1 MEILIAE
8 DDPISRRMLSETLT
22 RWDYEVVVTCDG
34 VEALEALQSAGAPR
48 LAILD
53 WMMPGLAGPDVC
65 ARLRQTE
72 TTPPA
77 YLILLTAKG
86 GKEDIIAGLQA
97 GADDYI
103 MKPFDR
109 RELRA
114 RVQVGERIITLQNHL
129 AARVGEL
136 QAALSQVKQLQG
148 ILPICAH
155 CKRIR
160 GDADYWQQVEF
171 YIAAHSEAQ
180 FSHSICPDCF
190 DSALARAGK

>member
-1 MEILIAE
+1 
-8 DDPISRRMLSETLT
+8 SK
-22 RWDYEVVVTCDG
+22 WDYEVVVTCDG
-34 VEALEALQSAGAPR
+34 TEALEALQSADAPR

-65 ARLRQTE
+65 TRLRQTE

-86 GKEDIIAGLQA
+86 GKEDIVAGLQA
-97 GADDYI
+97 GADDHI

-129 AARVGEL
+129 AAHVGEL
-136 QAALSQVKQLQG
+136 QEALSQMKQLQG

-160 GDADYWQQVEF
+160 GDANYWQQVES
-171 YIAAHSEAQ
+171 YIAEHSEAQ

-190 DSALARAGK
+190 DSVLARARK

>member
-1 MEILIAE
+1 MKVLIAE
-8 DDPISRRMLSETLT
+8 DDAISRRILAETLN
-22 RWDYEVVVTCDG
+22 RWGYEVVVATDG
-34 VEALEALQSAGAPR
+34 LEALAGLQSADAPR

-65 ARLRQTE
+65 TRLRETE
-72 TTPPA
+72 TAPPA

-86 GKEDIIAGLQA
+86 GKGDIVAGLQA

-109 RELRA
+109 HELRA
-114 RVQVGERIITLQNHL
+114 RLQAGERIITLQNHL
-129 AARVGEL
+129 AARVREL
-136 QAALSQVKQLQG
+136 QEALSQVKQLQG

-160 GDADYWQQVEF
+160 GDADYWQQVES
-171 YIAAHSEAQ
+171 YITEHSAAQ

-190 DSALARAGK
+190 NRALAQARK